1 MYRMAMMS
9 MLAPPS
15 LVERIDRDKCIKMCL
30 VHDMAESLVGDITPV
45 DGVPRKEKHAR
56 EASTIDFMTKRLLG
70 NVDGG
75 VVGKEMLDIW
85 DEYEKSETLESHF
98 VHDIDKME
106 LLLQTVEYEKRGEGA
121 VDLGEFAY
129 VATKLVLPETKVWAA
144 ELLKEREAFWG
155 SRNHVHGDEGVGG
168 GVPST
173 HVEMQE
179 EYYDEESKGE

>member
-1 MYRMAMMS
+1 MMS

-70 NVDGG
+70 NVDG
-75 VVGKEMLDIW
+75 
-85 DEYEKSETLESHF
+85 
-98 VHDIDKME
+98 
-106 LLLQTVEYEKRGEGA
+106 RGSWQGDARYMGRVREVRDAREPLCSRHRQDGA
-121 VDLGEFAY
+121 PAPGRSNTRN
-129 VATKLVLPETKVWAA
+129 VAKVRWISASSPTWRRKLVLPETKVWAA